1 MEISLNGP
9 LDSPVVVAAFEGW
22 NDAGEAASSAVA
34 HLAELSGARE
44 IGAVDPEE
52 FYDYQVNRPMI
63 SLDERGA
70 SSIEW
75 RTTRLLAGRL
85 PDARDL
91 VLIRGIE
98 PSIRWR
104 GFTRE
109 ILSACQSVGASTVVL
124 LGALLADTPHGRDL
138 PVTGVSESS
147 DLTDRLRLEPSTYA
161 GPTGILGVLAEALG
175 NAGLPVVSYWASV
188 PYYVSQ
194 PPNPK
199 AVLALLR
206 RVEEAADIAI
216 DTAELPEES
225 LAWERAVDEMVADD
239 EELAEMVGQLEAQTD
254 SDRLESASGDSIA
267 EEFERYLRRRRSE
280 GSG

>member
-161 GPTGILGVLAEALG
+161 GPTGILGVLAEAFG

>member
-138 PVTGVSESS
+138 PVAGVSESS